1 MRDENSRMWEQLCSE
16 RRKVEKLVNVVG
28 RLWDVVGKGFP
39 GSGWFLSYAS
49 LEIWAEVIFTLD
61 STPIPFR
68 PTGNGGEP
76 QHLHHFAHRDLLAL
90 PTPTI
95 HEHAPT
101 YAQPQQPQLK
111 PDRRGLSL
119 LAWRPTPRAPPHAY
133 TTLAVAAA
141 QLPAC
146 EQLPRGKWVVF
157 HAFAV
162 VAWGVDLDHGPL

>member
-1 MRDENSRMWEQLCSE
+1 MGCCRQGVPWKR
-16 RRKVEKLVNVVG
+16 LVVFLVPHWRSG
-28 RLWDVVGKGFP
+28 LRLLFYLG
-39 GSGWFLSYAS
+39 
-49 LEIWAEVIFTLD
+49 

-68 PTGNGGEP
+68 PTRNGREP
-76 QHLHHFAHRDLLAL
+76 QHLHHVAHRDLLAL

-101 YAQPQQPQLK
+101 YAQPQQPQFK
-111 PDRRGLSL
+111 PDDSGLSL
-119 LAWRPTPRAPPHAY
+119 LARRPTPRAPPHAY